1 MEGENIKGVS
11 VGTWIAL
18 VGMVLNLGF
27 TYGVL
32 DSKTKVLEA
41 QIQSYEVASQ
51 KDREEQKSILKTLT
65 EQQRNIDKNSQEL
78 NHIRELRNL
87 EKQIANK

>member
-1 MEGENIKGVS
+1 MDGEKIKGVS

-18 VGMVLNLGF
+18 IGMLMNLGF

-41 QIQSYEVASQ
+41 QFRTYEAASQ
-51 KDREEQKSILKTLT
+51 KDREELKTILQNIS
-65 EQQRNIDKNSQEL
+65 EQQRTIDRNTQE
-78 NHIRELRNL
+78 IRHLREMKDL
-87 EKQIANK
+87 EEKYSKK